1 MKNKIQSTL
10 LGLAIGDAMGV
21 PVEFVSRE
29 ILEKDSVIDF
39 RSFGTHSQVAGT
51 FSDDSSLCFCLV
63 ESLIEGYSLDNLAQK
78 MVSWRYDNYWT
89 ANGNVFDCGITI
101 AEALEKLKNNHSPKY
116 SGSYTE
122 KSNGNGSLMRIIPL
136 IFYIVDKPV
145 EYRYE
150 MVKEISSLTH
160 AHQRSILACF
170 YLTEFA
176 LEIMNSNDLESAFV
190 SHIDN
195 FKNHY
200 ILLGLNNLEF
210 QYFNRL
216 IDYDFGKVKESEI
229 LSTGYV
235 IHTLEAAVWSLL
247 NNTNYSNTILTAV
260 NLGDDTDTIGCIAGG
275 LAGLYYGLD
284 GNTLEWQQRLKRSAD
299 IIDLSNRFHQ
309 RLIVK

>member
-1 MKNKIQSTL
+1 MKNKIQATL

-29 ILEKDSVIDF
+29 ILKKDSIIDF
-39 RSFGTHSQVAGT
+39 RGFGTHSQVAGT

-63 ESLIEGYSLDNLAQK
+63 ESLIE
-78 MVSWRYDNYWT
+78 NYWT

-136 IFYIVDKPV
+136 VFYIIDKPV

-176 LEIMNSNDLESAFV
+176 IEIMNSNDLESAFV
-190 SHIDN
+190 SHIDK
-195 FKNHY
+195 FKNHC
-200 ILLGLNNLEF
+200 ILLGLNNQEF

-216 IDYDFGKVKESEI
+216 FDYDFAKVK
-229 LSTGYV
+229 
-235 IHTLEAAVWSLL
+235 
-247 NNTNYSNTILTAV
+247 
-260 NLGDDTDTIGCIAGG
+260 
-275 LAGLYYGLD
+275 
-284 GNTLEWQQRLKRSAD
+284 
-299 IIDLSNRFHQ
+299 
-309 RLIVK
+309 